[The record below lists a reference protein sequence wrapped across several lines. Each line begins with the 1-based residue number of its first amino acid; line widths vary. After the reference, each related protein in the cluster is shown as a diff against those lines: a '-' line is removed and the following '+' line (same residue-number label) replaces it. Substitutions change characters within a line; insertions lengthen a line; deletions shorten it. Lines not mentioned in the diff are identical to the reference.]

1 MPHNITIYS
10 ILDLSVIYVHI
21 LGHKENLIPNLNL
34 MIFIIIRTSPS
45 FIHSIYKSSEI
56 HDELSSP
63 DPDR

>member
-10 ILDLSVIYVHI
+10 ILDLSVVYI

-56 HDELSSP
+56 HDELSSS